1 MQVVNYAYYRLSS
14 NPTKK
19 RGAYTRP
26 FQHTRFEGLEL
37 CFEGYAVV
45 TVCITR
51 NLITEVIAAVG
62 CCIAFIK

>member
-1 MQVVNYAYYRLSS
+1 MQIVNYAYYRLSAI
-14 NPTKK
+14 PTKK
-19 RGAYTRP
+19 EGRIHAP
-26 FQHTRFEGLEL
+26 FKHTRFEGLEL